1 MVHDLYKDLLRADS
15 EV

>member
-1 MVHDLYKDLLRADS
+1 MVHDLCKDLLRADS